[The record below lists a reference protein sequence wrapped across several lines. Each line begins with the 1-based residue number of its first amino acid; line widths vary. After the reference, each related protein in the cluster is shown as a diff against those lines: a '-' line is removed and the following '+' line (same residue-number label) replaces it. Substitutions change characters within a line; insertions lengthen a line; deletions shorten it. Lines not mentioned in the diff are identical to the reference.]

1 MILMLPALWSCQRK
15 PRRRND
21 QSRRGRCGRAL
32 LALTLAMGCA
42 SHGHAGESRYRLG
55 PEDKIRLKVFEWR
68 ASQDQVFEWKA
79 LNDEFTVSASGSLSL
94 PLIGEVPVGGM
105 APETVARDVAERL
118 RQRMGLTAPPD
129 AAIDIVLYRPF
140 FVSGDVVHPGPY
152 PYHPGLTVLQA
163 VAIAGGVSRS
173 ADLGLARLSRELIS
187 GEGDLTQWAQEYDAG
202 LARRAR
208 LQAEVTG
215 AASIS
220 MPVEFANR
228 RNQPAVVQAMQ
239 AETLIFDSR
248 QRAFTTQ
255 TAALKE
261 LRAFLEKE
269 TDGLNAQLATI
280 DTQMALIDKE
290 LTGVTSLVEKGMVI
304 APRQMALQR
313 SVAQTQGDRLSMQ
326 TNKLRVLEEISKTD
340 IALIQLRNA
349 RITDGSA
356 ELRET
361 QLKLDELAQKSET
374 GGKLLYLA
382 RATAPRQFA
391 EGSLKGVPEPTY
403 ALVRQST
410 SPAEPAQVNE
420 TTEMQP
426 GDTVKVTIP
435 LPPAVPDD
443 LQAAAF
449 PTGEGVTR

>member
-1 MILMLPALWSCQRK
+1 M
-15 PRRRND
+15 
-21 QSRRGRCGRAL
+21 
-32 LALTLAMGCA
+32 LALTVALGFAA
-42 SHGHAGESRYRLG
+42 PGHAGESRYRLG

-129 AAIDIVLYRPF
+129 AAIDIVQYRPF

-163 VAIAGGVSRS
+163 VAIAGGVPRS
-173 ADLGLARLSRELIS
+173 TDLGLARLSRELIS
-187 GEGDLTQWAQEYDAG
+187 GEGDLTQWAQQYDAG

-208 LQAEVTG
+208 LQAEVSG
-215 AASIS
+215 ADAIT
-220 MPVEFANR
+220 MPAEFANR
-228 RNQPAVVQAMQ
+228 RSQPSVVQAMQ
-239 AETLIFDSR
+239 AETLIFESR

-255 TAALKE
+255 SAALRE

-269 TDGLNAQLATI
+269 TEGLNAQLLTI
-280 DTQMALIDKE
+280 DTQMALINKE
-290 LTGVTSLVEKGMVI
+290 LTGVTSLVDKGMVV

-313 SVAQTQGDRLSMQ
+313 SIAQTQGDRLSMQ

-340 IALIQLRNA
+340 IALIQLRNT

-356 ELRET
+356 DLRET

-391 EGSLKGVPEPTY
+391 DGSLKGIPEPTY
-403 ALVRQST
+403 ALVRQS
-410 SPAEPAQVNE
+410 ANVGAPAQVNE

-435 LPPAVPDD
+435 LPPTVPDD

-449 PTGEGVTR
+449 PIAEGTTR